1 MAEKKVQRPAKTALV
16 KKSPA
21 ASEDG
26 GRLDTTVSKAFL
38 LFERLAASETPLG
51 VSTLAN
57 ELALQKSN
65 VHRLLHTLSA
75 LGYVRQEVET
85 KRYFPTLRA
94 WEIGTTIVRR
104 DSLRVSARRILR
116 ELHQA
121 TGESVFISVLSGAHI
136 LYLDSIDASHSL
148 SLALAPQSGGRAPA
162 IYPASGR
169 AILAHQADP
178 KAAAEK
184 VIAALDP
191 ALEIDR
197 AKLMRDFKEIRE
209 KGYAVTVDGWRKGSS
224 SIAAA
229 IAGGNQEV
237 NAAVGLAGSDDHLPL
252 KRILKF
258 ARPVM
263 NAAARIGELRV
274 YAGVTSWEQ

>member
-1 MAEKKVQRPAKTALV
+1 MAEKKVQRPAKTL
-16 KKSPA
+16 A
-21 ASEDG
+21 ASDEG

-51 VSTLAN
+51 VSTLAS

-104 DSLRVSARRILR
+104 DSLRVSARRILS

-136 LYLDSIDASHSL
+136 LYLDNIDAAHSQ
-148 SLALAPQSGGRAPA
+148 SLAPQSGGRAPA

-169 AILAHQADP
+169 AILAHQPDP
-178 KAAAEK
+178 KAAVEK
-184 VIAALDP
+184 VIAAIGPTAD
-191 ALEIDR
+191 IDR
-197 AKLMRDFKEIRE
+197 AALMRDFKEIRE
-209 KGYAVTVDGWRKGSS
+209 KGYAVTSNGWRKGSS
-224 SIAAA
+224 SLAAP
-229 IAGGNQEV
+229 IIGAGHEI
-237 NAAVGLAGSDDHLPL
+237 NAAVGLAGSDEHLPL
-252 KRILKF
+252 KKIVKY
-258 ARPVM
+258 ARSVM

-274 YAGVTSWEQ
+274 HAGVTSWEQ